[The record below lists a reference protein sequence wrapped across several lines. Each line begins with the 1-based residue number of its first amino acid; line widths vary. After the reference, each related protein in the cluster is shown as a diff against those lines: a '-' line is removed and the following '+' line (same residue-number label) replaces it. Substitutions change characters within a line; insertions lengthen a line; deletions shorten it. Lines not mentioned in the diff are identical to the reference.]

1 MNKRYI
7 SRLHPKGEGKLI
19 TWFIIFMIVLFLH
32 IMKAYRLTKI
42 NMKTNNVISF
52 TGVDQELLKLV
63 DDMNIVDS
71 TPESPQKRKNEDD
84 DNQSPSKKN
93 MMTR

>member
-1 MNKRYI
+1 
-7 SRLHPKGEGKLI
+7 
-19 TWFIIFMIVLFLH
+19 MIGLFLH